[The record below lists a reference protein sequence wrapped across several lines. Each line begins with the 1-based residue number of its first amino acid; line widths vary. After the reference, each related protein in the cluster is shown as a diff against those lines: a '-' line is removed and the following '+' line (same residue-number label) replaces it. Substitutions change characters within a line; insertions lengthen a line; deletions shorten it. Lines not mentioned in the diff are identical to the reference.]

1 MKTLYLDCN
10 MGAAGDMLTA
20 ALMELLPEGNDFL
33 ERLNRVGIP
42 GVVVTCTPSAKC
54 GVTGSHISVTVD
66 GETEESI
73 DAHHHDHDLGDDH
86 EHEHDHGQKHHHHDG
101 GHNHSHDAGV
111 HEHGDDAG
119 HHHSSTG
126 MHEIRHIV
134 SDLNGLSDKVRKDV
148 LEVYQLIA
156 EAEGHVHDQP
166 VDQIHFSEV
175 GTMDAVADIV
185 AVCMLMEELAPGQ
198 VVVSPVHV
206 GSGQVRCAHGLLP
219 VPAPATAY
227 ILRGVP
233 IYGGSIRGELCTPTG
248 AALLKHFAGRFGN
261 MPVMTASSI
270 GYGMGTKDFEAAN
283 CVRAFL
289 GYTEESVDAVSEIC
303 CNLDDMTPEA
313 IGFVQELLFMAG
325 ALDVY
330 TIPVGMKK
338 SRPGIL
344 LSCICSREQCDILA
358 NLILRHTTTL
368 GVRISESRR
377 IVLDRSQSIKE
388 TSYGPVRIKTAA
400 GNGIEK
406 SKPEYDDVAK
416 IAGDNDMTISEV
428 MDLIK

>member
-20 ALMELLPEGNDFL
+20 ALFELLPEGNNFL
-33 ERLNRVGIP
+33 ERLNHAGIP
-42 GVVVTCTPSAKC
+42 GIIVTCEPSVKC
-54 GVTGSHISVTVD
+54 GVAGSHISVTVN

-73 DAHHHDHDLGDDH
+73 DVHYDHGHDHDRDHDHVEEHHHHHDHD
-86 EHEHDHGQKHHHHDG
+86 
-101 GHNHSHDAGV
+101 HSHDA
-111 HEHGDDAG
+111 D

-126 MHEIRHIV
+126 MHEIRHII
-134 SDLNGLSDKVRKDV
+134 SNLNGLSDKVRKDV

-175 GTMDAVADIV
+175 GSMDAVADIV

-198 VVVSPVHV
+198 IAASPIHV

-219 VPAPATAY
+219 VPGPATAY
-227 ILRGVP
+227 ILRDVP

-248 AALLKHFAGRFGN
+248 AALLKYYAGSFGN
-261 MPVMTASSI
+261 MPVMTASAI

-289 GYTEESVDAVSEIC
+289 GNTEDSVGAVSEIC

-313 IGFVQELLFMAG
+313 IGFVQELLFKAG

-330 TIPVGMKK
+330 TVPIGMKK

-344 LSCICSREQCDILA
+344 LCCICSREKCSILA
-358 NLILRHTTTL
+358 DLILRHTTTL

-377 IVLDRSQSIKE
+377 IVLGRSESVKE
-388 TSYGPVRIKTAA
+388 TPYGPVRIKTAT
-400 GNGIEK
+400 GNGIAK
-406 SKPEYDDVAK
+406 SKPEYEDVSK
-416 IAGDNDMTISEV
+416 IAGDNDMTISDV

>member
-1 MKTLYLDCN
+1 
-10 MGAAGDMLTA
+10 
-20 ALMELLPEGNDFL
+20 
-33 ERLNRVGIP
+33 
-42 GVVVTCTPSAKC
+42 
-54 GVTGSHISVTVD
+54 
-66 GETEESI
+66 
-73 DAHHHDHDLGDDH
+73 
-86 EHEHDHGQKHHHHDG
+86 
-101 GHNHSHDAGV
+101 
-111 HEHGDDAG
+111 
-119 HHHSSTG
+119 
-126 MHEIRHIV
+126 
-134 SDLNGLSDKVRKDV
+134 
-148 LEVYQLIA
+148 
-156 EAEGHVHDQP
+156 VHDQP
-166 VDQIHFSEV
+166 VEQIHFSEV

-227 ILRGVP
+227 ILRDVP
-233 IYGGSIRGELCTPTG
+233 VYGGSILGELCTPTG

-261 MPVMTASSI
+261 MPVMTVSSI

-289 GYTEESVDAVSEIC
+289 GYTEESADAVSEIC

-313 IGFVQELLFMAG
+313 IGFVQELLFKAG
-325 ALDVY
+325 ALDVF
-330 TIPVGMKK
+330 TVSIGMKK

-344 LSCICSREQCDILA
+344 LCCISSREQCDFLA

-377 IVLDRSQSIKE
+377 IVLERSQSIKE
-388 TSYGPVRIKTAA
+388 TSYGPVRIKTAT

-416 IAGDNDMTISEV
+416 IAGDNDMTISDV
-428 MDLIK
+428 MDLIQ